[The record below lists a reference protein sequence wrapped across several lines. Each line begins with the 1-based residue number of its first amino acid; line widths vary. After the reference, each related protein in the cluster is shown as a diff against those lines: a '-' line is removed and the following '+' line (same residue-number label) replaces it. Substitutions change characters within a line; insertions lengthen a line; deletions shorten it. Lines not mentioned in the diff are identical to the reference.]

1 MEEEDNNGQFFSA
14 DKLPLMVNY
23 LAYPMA
29 YMEEK
34 RAIGNS
40 FLNDVNTNFLFLA

>member
-1 MEEEDNNGQFFSA
+1 
-14 DKLPLMVNY
+14 MVNY

-29 YMEEK
+29 YIEEK

-40 FLNDVNTNFLFLA
+40 FLNDVNKLLKLSHIPWIELEKSS